1 MSGRQSYQRNGA
13 RSQPA
18 RQYRGVRMRR
28 WGKWV
33 SEIRDPITRSRIW
46 LGSFR
51 SAEEAAHAYDAAVVC
66 IRGPNSQPN
75 FPHHNPTIPSGT
87 PGRYSRH
94 EIQAAAVASAAACVG
109 RPFSYSEFLSPTST
123 TSDSG
128 DDDEEEEEAEE
139 ELEDITY
146 TGPSWS
152 HQAAESV
159 QQQYHIV
166 SPATI
171 ASYGNYSN
179 NSSYSAWSTSA
190 AAGQQIFDDP
200 YEREWVNSVIFPSQS
215 PRQDDSDDEDDSFVE
230 PISLWSYRG

>member
-1 MSGRQSYQRNGA
+1 
-13 RSQPA
+13 
-18 RQYRGVRMRR
+18 
-28 WGKWV
+28 
-33 SEIRDPITRSRIW
+33 
-46 LGSFR
+46 
-51 SAEEAAHAYDAAVVC
+51 
-66 IRGPNSQPN
+66 
-75 FPHHNPTIPSGT
+75 
-87 PGRYSRH
+87 
-94 EIQAAAVASAAACVG
+94 VG

-128 DDDEEEEEAEE
+128 DEEEEEEEAEE

-159 QQQYHIV
+159 QQQYHTV

-171 ASYGNYSN
+171 PSYGNYSN
-179 NSSYSAWSTSA
+179 NSSYSVWSSSA

-200 YEREWVNSVIFPSQS
+200 YEREWVNSVIFPS

-230 PISLWSYRG
+230 PISLWNYRG

>member
-1 MSGRQSYQRNGA
+1 KRKKDLCRKKQMEYKQLEDAMDKMVRGITTFKGA
-13 RSQPA
+13 SKFLNIPLTSLSKNVDTHNPA

-109 RPFSYSEFLSPTST
+109 RPFNYSEFLSPTST

-128 DDDEEEEEAEE
+128 DEEEEEEEEAEEE

-152 HQAAESV
+152 HQAAES
-159 QQQYHIV
+159 
-166 SPATI
+166 
-171 ASYGNYSN
+171 
-179 NSSYSAWSTSA
+179 
-190 AAGQQIFDDP
+190 
-200 YEREWVNSVIFPSQS
+200 
-215 PRQDDSDDEDDSFVE
+215 
-230 PISLWSYRG
+230 